1 MKTILVGLGNPILGD
16 DGVGPRI
23 AAEMEKAV
31 TADAISI
38 VEANVGGLGL
48 VELLLSFERAIIIDA
63 VQTVN
68 GTPGQI
74 HRLDAGALQTSR
86 RAGPLHDLD
95 LAAALDLYVRMGMAV
110 PRRIVVFAIE
120 AADVTTFS
128 EECTPAVNAA
138 IPICVGMVL
147 EELGGMTS

>member
-23 AAEMEKAV
+23 AAELEKAI
-31 TADAISI
+31 TTDAVS
-38 VEANVGGLGL
+38 VVAANVGGLGL
-48 VELLLSFERAIIIDA
+48 VELLLSFERALIIDA
-63 VQTVN
+63 VQTVD

-74 HRLDAGALQTSR
+74 HRFDAGTLQSSR
-86 RAGPLHDLD
+86 RMGPLHDLD

-110 PRRIVVFAIE
+110 PRQIVVFAIE
-120 AADVTTFS
+120 VADVTTFC
-128 EECTPAVNAA
+128 EECTPAVKAA